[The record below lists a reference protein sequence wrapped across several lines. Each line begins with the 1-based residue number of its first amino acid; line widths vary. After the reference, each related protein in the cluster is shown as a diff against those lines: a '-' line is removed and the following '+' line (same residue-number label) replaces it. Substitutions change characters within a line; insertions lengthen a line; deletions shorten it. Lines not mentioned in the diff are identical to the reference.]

1 MDRAEC
7 ALKVRKGCGLF
18 ELPARGVI
26 EVCGED
32 RERWLN
38 GMVTNDVRGLMTDP
52 SSARYAMVLNARGII
67 LADLWTFA
75 RSDRFWL
82 ETEGPRISELIA
94 HLRKFIIADDV
105 RLEDI
110 SEQLLRCSLEGPK
123 SFALLSAALG
133 EELALDSGE
142 VCEIEVAG
150 SPMQILGA
158 SSSGERAAQLFLPR
172 AAAQAVLDRLREVGE
187 AFELVE
193 GDAACLEILRVE
205 AGIPALEAEL
215 LPDVF
220 PHEARLQRAISTRK
234 GCYIGQEIVAR
245 LESRGHVN
253 HLLVGLRLGED
264 AAPPRVEEPIQFEGK
279 AVGEITSSVR
289 SPRLGAIALG
299 YVRSDQA
306 APGTEVTVAEQ
317 SAEIVSL
324 PFLTLPKTRG

>member
-7 ALKVRKGCGLF
+7 ASRVRHGCGLF
-18 ELPARGVI
+18 ELPSRGVI
-26 EVCGED
+26 EVRGED

-38 GMVTNDVRGLMTDP
+38 GMVTNEVRGLTTDP
-52 SSARYAMVLNARGII
+52 SSARYATVLTARGII
-67 LADLWTFA
+67 LADLWIFA

-82 ETEGPRISELIA
+82 EAAAPHITDLIA

-105 RLEDI
+105 QLEDI
-110 SEQLLRCSLEGPK
+110 SEQLVRCSVEGPK

-133 EELALDSGE
+133 EELALGSGE
-142 VCEIEVAG
+142 VREIEIAG
-150 SPMQILGA
+150 TPMQILGA

-172 AAAQAVLDRLREVGE
+172 AGAQPVLDRLREAGA

-205 AGIPALEAEL
+205 AGIPAREAEL

-253 HLLVGLRLGED
+253 HLLVGLRLGEN
-264 AAPPRVEEPIQFEGK
+264 AAPPRVEEPIRFEGK
-279 AVGEITSSVR
+279 VVGEITSSVR
-289 SPRLGAIALG
+289 SPGLGAIALG
-299 YVRSDQA
+299 YVRSEQA

-317 SAEIVSL
+317 RAEVVSL
-324 PFLTLPKTRG
+324 PFITPPNTQD